1 MIRKLE
7 VKGLNNRLDGA
18 WEFNKDLNVITGR
31 NGSGKTTL
39 LKLIWYLMSGNIV
52 QVISEI
58 LFQSVSMETDS
69 FSLSLYRTTPNAGK
83 FKCTFT
89 DQKPME
95 VGFKIPLQGAN
106 FLQLSG
112 SDALF
117 SRAENRSLFFPS
129 FRRIEGGFNYLSKD
143 ATENISAW
151 LDETLWLRLN
161 NLTWRSADESTE
173 MVQKAISQFSADL
186 SVSGE
191 HEFVAA
197 ISTHDID
204 ELLNRK
210 YTTVSTQV
218 NALYEQLSKEIAQ
231 TISETKDPDN
241 EPKDTSPVLE
251 DIQKQLEQVTKQRG
265 SLMKPFSVLSERI
278 RDTLLYKGI
287 RITEEITLGEEDGAI
302 ESDKLSAGEKQ
313 MLSFWCYNAF
323 SENTAIFID
332 EPELSLHVDWQRL
345 LLPTLLEQETG
356 NQFFVAT
363 HSPFIY
369 TKYPEREILL
379 DEGPRR
385 RLMPKS
391 DMTVD
396 ECVALLRR
404 TDLQTVIVEGC
415 R

>member
-7 VKGLNNRLDGA
+7 VERLNNRVDGV
-18 WEFNKDLNVITGR
+18 WEFNKDLNIITGR

-39 LKLIWYLMSGNIV
+39 LKLIWYLISGNVV

-58 LFQSVSMETDS
+58 RFQSVSIETDL
-69 FSLSLYRTTPNAGK
+69 FSLSLDKVKPDAGK

-89 DQKPME
+89 DQDPME
-95 VGFKIPLQGAN
+95 VNFSIPLHGDD
-106 FLQLSG
+106 FLRLSV

-117 SRAENRSLFFPS
+117 IHASNRSLFFPS

-143 ATENISAW
+143 TTENISAW
-151 LDETLWLRLN
+151 LDDTAWLRSN
-161 NLTWRSADESTE
+161 NLTWRSADESTGIL
-173 MVQKAISQFSADL
+173 QKAIAQFSADL

-191 HEFVAA
+191 HQFVAA

-204 ELLNRK
+204 ELLTKKRAD
-210 YTTVSTQV
+210 VSEKTDQLHV
-218 NALYEQLSKEIAQ
+218 ELSKEFRRLSKAITQ
-231 TISETKDPDN
+231 TISETKAID
-241 EPKDTSPVLE
+241 DTIPILE
-251 DIQKQLEQVTKQRG
+251 GIQKQVEKVDKEVEQNNKERE
-265 SLMKPFSVLSERI
+265 SLLKPFSVLGERI
-278 RDTLLYKGI
+278 RDIFGYKGV
-287 RITEEITLGEEDGAI
+287 RVTEKITLGEKDRAI

-313 MLSFWCYNAF
+313 MLSFFCYNTF

-369 TKYPEREILL
+369 TQYPEREILL
-379 DEGPRR
+379 DEDRGG
-385 RLMPKS
+385 
-391 DMTVD
+391 D
-396 ECVALLRR
+396 
-404 TDLQTVIVEGC
+404 
-415 R
+415 